1 MAEPKQETWF
11 SPMGPVVPVA
21 KTANPFEIQQ
31 EIPTYKLM
39 DMIFRPDEYAL
50 QRQRNTQKAQD
61 AQVSANARA
70 ASNNLT
76 IGDMRQMPNLG
87 WKDPS
92 KAIAPA
98 AGSQSARA
106 PLTDRIIKQE
116 TGGRNGLVSPKGAL
130 GIMQV
135 MPRTGRE
142 VARKLGLPFDAE
154 KLRTDVDYNMK
165 IGNAYK
171 AELESMFNGNE
182 LLVAAAYNAGPN
194 KVKEWLRPAK
204 ADGTGGLGNP
214 LTGEIS
220 EEDWAR
226 KIPYKETRNYVK
238 NVVFDGK
245 IPNQLSYAPS
255 GTFAPNA
262 AAYQAPQLR
271 SVDPAM
277 AKLRPKPQ
285 KGKYLDL
292 PDAPQ
297 QERLGDAPQMAL
309 RNLEE
314 ELALMAALQPRQK
327 TGYDHLTSALA
338 QAAAAAAQAQ
348 GQSLG
353 ALIASAG
360 GTFGGTYQGSKA
372 ASEAEQ
378 QKFLMGL
385 LNERLSGEQANRE
398 IADMNAVR
406 TDARNVENTGID
418 FNNARGQFEV
428 DSQQAMTNLG
438 VDNSYTDA
446 LNTYGNQVF
455 SDMLGLTQ
463 GQVSTQNQQATM
475 ESELARAY
483 DQAQI
488 SGQSQQFN
496 ADSGVTQYN
505 IGQVQAEEAIARQN
519 EQQYRETFR
528 GMSPAAVAI
537 AKRAGLPIQMR
548 LGSDA
553 EDYQIRLVAEQIAM
567 GTIPTEAILAA
578 AMNEPGFKMPIF
590 TKQAFDSQTGA
601 TPEELMANRLEVLKK
616 YVAGANSWGDPD
628 ALPRMIAGVKS
639 DNPILKLYKAQ

>member
-1 MAEPKQETWF
+1 MAEKEQQTWF
-11 SPMGPVVPVA
+11 SPMGPAVPLP
-21 KTANPFEIQQ
+21 KSSNPFEIQQ

-50 QRQRNTQKAQD
+50 QRQRNDRKAKDTQAD
-61 AQVSANARA
+61 VNARA

-76 IGDMRQMPNLG
+76 IDDMSKMPNLG

-92 KAIAPA
+92 KATAPA
-98 AGSQSARA
+98 AGSQAARA
-106 PLTDRIIKQE
+106 PLKDRIIRQE
-116 TGGRNGLVSPKGAL
+116 SGGRNGVEGPMTRYGTRAQGL
-130 GIMQV
+130 MQV
-135 MPRTGRE
+135 MPATARE
-142 VARKLGLPFDAE
+142 VARELRIPFDPQ
-154 KLRTDVDYNMK
+154 KLRTDPEYNMK
-165 IGNAYK
+165 IGDAYLAK
-171 AELESMFNGNE
+171 LNKMFNGNE
-182 LLVAAAYNAGPN
+182 LLVSAAYNAGPGTVQRWL
-194 KVKEWLRPAK
+194 KPKEQ
-204 ADGTGGLGNP
+204 GGLGNP
-214 LTGEIS
+214 LNGEIS

-262 AAYQAPQLR
+262 AAYAAPQLS
-271 SVDPAM
+271 SVDPAL
-277 AKLRPKPQ
+277 AKSRPKPQ

-314 ELALMAALQPRQK
+314 ELGLMAALQPRQK

-360 GTFGGTYQGSKA
+360 GAFGGTYQGSQA

-428 DSQQAMTNLG
+428 DSQQAITNLG

-455 SDMLGLTQ
+455 SDILGLTRD
-463 GQVSTQNQQATM
+463 QVGTQNQQAM
-475 ESELARAY
+475 LGSELARAL
-483 DQAQI
+483 DQARV

-496 ADSGVTQYN
+496 ADSAVTQFN
-505 IGQVQAEEAIARQN
+505 IAQVQREEEFARQDAVR
-519 EQQYRETFR
+519 YREMYK
-528 GMSPAAVAI
+528 GMEPAAVAL
-537 AKRAGLPIQMR
+537 AQRAGLPVQMQM
-548 LGSDA
+548 GSAA
-553 EDYQIRLVAEQIAM
+553 EDYQIRLAAQQMATGNVPIDV
-567 GTIPTEAILAA
+567 ILAA
-578 AMNEPGFKMPIF
+578 AMNEPGFKMPPATAMVF
-590 TKQAFDSQTGA
+590 GWQKGA

-616 YVAGANSWGDPD
+616 YVVNSGDPD
-628 ALPRMIAGVKS
+628 ALPRMVAGVKS
-639 DNPILKLYKAQ
+639 ENPILKLYKAQ

>member
-1 MAEPKQETWF
+1 MAEKQENWF

-21 KTANPFEIQQ
+21 KTSNPFEIQQ
-31 EIPTYKLM
+31 EVPTYKLM

-50 QRQRNTQKAQD
+50 QRQRNDRAAKD
-61 AQVSANARA
+61 AQAGANERA
-70 ASNNLT
+70 ATNNLT
-76 IGDMRQMPNLG
+76 IGDMSQMPNLG

-92 KAIAPA
+92 KATAPA
-98 AGSQSARA
+98 AGSQAARA
-106 PLTDRIIKQE
+106 PLKDRIIRQE
-116 TGGRNGLVSPKGAL
+116 SGGRNGVEGPMTRYGTKAQGL
-130 GIMQV
+130 MQV
-135 MPRTGRE
+135 MPATARE
-142 VARKLGLPFDAE
+142 VARELRIPFDPQ
-154 KLRTDVDYNMK
+154 KLRTDPEYNMK
-165 IGNAYK
+165 IGDAYLAK
-171 AELESMFNGNE
+171 LTKMFGGNE
-182 LLVAAAYNAGPN
+182 LLVSAAYNAGPGT
-194 KVKEWLRPAK
+194 VQRWLKPK
-204 ADGTGGLGNP
+204 DQGGLGNP
-214 LTGEIS
+214 LNGEIS

-245 IPNQLSYAPS
+245 IPSQLSYAPN

-271 SVDPAM
+271 AVDPAM

-327 TGYDHLTSALA
+327 TGYDHLTSAMA

-360 GTFGGTYQGSKA
+360 GAFGGTYQGSKG

-398 IADMNAVR
+398 TADMNAVR
-406 TDARNVENTGID
+406 VDARAGQNSGID
-418 FNNARGQFEV
+418 FQNAQGQFNV
-428 DSQQAMTNLG
+428 GSQEAMTNLG
-438 VDNSYTDA
+438 VDNSYINDQNA
-446 LNTYGNQVF
+446 YGNQVF

-475 ESELARAY
+475 ESDLARSL
-483 DQAQI
+483 DQARV
-488 SGQSQQFN
+488 SGQVQQFN

-505 IGQVQAEEAIARQN
+505 IGQVQAEEAVARQN

-528 GMSPAAVAI
+528 GMSPAAVAV

-553 EDYQIRLVAEQIAM
+553 EDYQIRLVAEQMAT
-567 GTIPTEAILAA
+567 GNVPVDVILAA
-578 AMNEPGFKMPIF
+578 AMNEPGFQMPPA
-590 TKQAFDSQTGA
+590 TALAFNMARGA
-601 TPEELMANRLEVLKK
+601 SPEEIMANRLEMLKR
-616 YVAGANSWGDPD
+616 YVANSGDPD

-639 DNPILKLYKAQ
+639 ENPIIKLYKAK